1 MQLSTENPIE
11 QSMRRQG
18 VVVLDG
24 GLATALE
31 ERGYDLDDELWSA
44 KVLLEA
50 PDAIRQVHLDF
61 LAAGADCI
69 STSTYQAS
77 IPGFRKR
84 GLSDTAAAELLRR
97 SVDLAVDAR
106 DMFWSEPSNR
116 QD

>member
-1 MQLSTENPIE
+1 MQHSTENPIAGFVE
-11 QSMRRQG
+11 RQG
-18 VVVLDG
+18 IMMLDG

-31 ERGYDLDDELWSA
+31 VRGYDLDDELWSA

-77 IPGFRKR
+77 LPGFRKR
-84 GLSDTAAAELLRR
+84 GLSDATARLPWRHSTCACA
-97 SVDLAVDAR
+97 
-106 DMFWSEPSNR
+106 
-116 QD
+116 